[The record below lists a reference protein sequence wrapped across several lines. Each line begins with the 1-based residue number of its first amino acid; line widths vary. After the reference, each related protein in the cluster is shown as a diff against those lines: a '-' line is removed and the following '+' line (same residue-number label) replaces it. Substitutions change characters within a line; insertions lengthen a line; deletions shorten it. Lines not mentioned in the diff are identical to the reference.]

1 MDHFFKRLLVFLG
14 LLLLFVS
21 AVTCLLFQNNLK
33 QQIDQQSLRQLN
45 DVKLDFDKAFSVNEK
60 YELIDMDTAYLAR
73 IRTGLVNGSGETPAE
88 VQSLINAEHFLKKAK
103 ASDGSVQSIYVAL
116 FDPAAKY
123 VLTDTGLVSQKYL
136 KDKSWLDAYQ
146 NCVDGDLCQFR
157 QISVTAASRPSFAS
171 VLSVYHYVCSTHWNT
186 GEQISGCIVINYY
199 LTPLLTQLARTLPS
213 SNSIYLQDTKA
224 GQYYTYDAAPLL
236 PEAELAAI
244 LQQDVQ
250 SGETTDRKY
259 VFFHERSDV
268 LPIEYTLICDKAE
281 LYRSIMLLD
290 IALLLMAILMLS
302 CFLLFFIIF
311 QMENKKYINNLSH
324 ILEISGET
332 QNAAVPEPFPLSSRR
347 GLTQY
352 IMQHAVSQKE
362 IRELLQREKGAR
374 AEMEMLALQSQIN
387 PHFLLNTVDFLY
399 WSQLGDYGHD
409 NRQVVMMENLCK
421 ILKYSLDSSSVVVPI
436 AEEIEQ
442 AKCYL
447 CIQENRKNQHF
458 RVCYDVPEEAL
469 GIPVMKLILQPILE
483 NCFQHGMRGVP
494 SDDFSITL
502 RVRQTSG
509 EVCIQVIDTGAG
521 LPQPAIDQLNEA
533 LRRGTLVS
541 QHIGIRNIN
550 RRLQLFYG
558 YGTPVCLSATPGHG
572 LTVTIVIPLRAGDG
586 LASGSVPPPQLNDE
600 REP

>member
-14 LLLLFVS
+14 LLLLFVG
-21 AVTCLLFQNNLK
+21 AATCLLFERNLK

-60 YELIDMDTAYLAR
+60 YELIDIDTAYLAR
-73 IRTGLVNGSGETPAE
+73 VRTGLIKGSGETPAE
-88 VQSLINAEHFLKKAK
+88 VQSLIHAEYFLKKAK

-116 FDPAAKY
+116 FDPEAKY

-146 NCVDGDLCQFR
+146 DCVDGDLCQFR
-157 QISVTAASRPSFAS
+157 KVSVTAANGPSFAS
-171 VLSVYHYVCSTHWNT
+171 VLSVYHYVRSTHWNT

-213 SNSIYLQDTKA
+213 SNSIYLQDTKT
-224 GQYYTYDAAPLL
+224 GQYYTYDAAQLL
-236 PEAELAAI
+236 PESELAAI
-244 LQQDVQ
+244 LQQNVQ

-259 VFFHERSDV
+259 VFFHEASDV

-281 LYRSIMLLD
+281 LYRSITLLN

-324 ILEISGET
+324 ILEISGEA
-332 QNAAVPEPFPLSSRR
+332 QNTAVPEAFPLSSRS
-347 GLTQY
+347 GLTRY

-362 IRELLQREKGAR
+362 IRDLLQREKDAR

-399 WSQLGDYGHD
+399 WSQVGDYGHD
-409 NRQVVMMENLCK
+409 NRQVAMMENLCK
-421 ILKYSLDSSSVVVPI
+421 ILKYSLDSSSVVVSI

-447 CIQENRKNQHF
+447 CIQEKRKNQHF
-458 RVCYDVPEEAL
+458 RVYYDVPEGVL
-469 GIPVMKLILQPILE
+469 GAPVMKLILQPVLE
-483 NCFQHGMRGVP
+483 NCFQHGMPGV
-494 SDDFSITL
+494 SNDDFSITL
-502 RVRQTSG
+502 RVRQTSSK
-509 EVCIQVIDTGAG
+509 VCIQVIDTGAG
-521 LPQPAIDQLNEA
+521 LPQPAIDQLNDA
-533 LRRGTLVS
+533 LQRGTLVS

-558 YGTPVCLSATPGHG
+558 CGTPVSLSATPGHG
-572 LTVTIVIPLRAGDG
+572 LTVTINIPLCAGDS
-586 LASGSVPPPQLNDE
+586 LASGAVPPLLNGGQKA
-600 REP
+600 